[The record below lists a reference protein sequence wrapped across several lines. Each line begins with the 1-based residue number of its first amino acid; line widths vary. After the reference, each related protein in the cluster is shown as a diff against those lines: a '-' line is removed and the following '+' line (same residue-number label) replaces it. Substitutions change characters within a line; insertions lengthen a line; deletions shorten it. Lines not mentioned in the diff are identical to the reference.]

1 MSQFHNIKENNKG
14 NNENDSDYEQDED
27 EFVKEGAKD
36 MDDDIDQYQ
45 YDDDV
50 DDDVENQYDDHDNED
65 EDNINEKE
73 EEDEDADEDNNMEGG
88 YNTDAD
94 EDDDGGDINEFQ
106 KLNKDMTDC
115 IITDYHQE
123 LLQPNIE
130 EIELLSTVIRD
141 ADNNIIDPLHKS
153 VPLLSKY
160 EKTAILG
167 KRASQLN
174 KGATSYVNVDATM
187 IDGKYIAE
195 LELKE
200 GKIPFKIKRTFM
212 NGTFEIWNISDL
224 EDFNH

>member
-36 MDDDIDQYQ
+36 MDDYIDEQ

-50 DDDVENQYDDHDNED
+50 IDDDVEDQYDND

-141 ADNNIIDPLHKS
+141 ADNIIIDPLHKS